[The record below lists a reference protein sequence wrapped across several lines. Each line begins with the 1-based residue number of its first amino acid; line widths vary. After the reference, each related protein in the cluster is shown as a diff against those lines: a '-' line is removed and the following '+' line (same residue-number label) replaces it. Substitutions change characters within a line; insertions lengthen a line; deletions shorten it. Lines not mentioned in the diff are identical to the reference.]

1 MIPLIIASVEVVLWA
16 ALLIEALV
24 LLALALVLAGVLGVI
39 LVT

>member
-16 ALLIEALV
+16 AGLIEALV
-24 LLALALVLAGVLGVI
+24 LLAIALVLAGVLGVI

>member
-16 ALLIEALV
+16 ARLIEALV